1 MSTIFPR
8 EEKAEL
14 LFEKILSNPKACR
27 QLQQVFYE
35 ELESGD
41 EVVHANLSSQE
52 FVASLLSAY
61 ANKDLTAFLMA
72 ICQNSMFDLLRQAHL
87 APFKF
92 NADGEQNPILLTNEE
107 GELLDQDQIKV
118 HPKDYQRFKKVFKTH
133 DHMHMYLANGY
144 RKKHSYNPDTMQ
156 VESFKTDEYTG
167 ILLLY
172 ECPDT
177 IQKETEAQAYA
188 ALWDLMMEFQEQLPH
203 AIIYYGQDGLEEG
216 GQRYDELGVFLHLKH
231 FHDRLE
237 QNIEKANQIVFPTK

>member
-118 HPKDYQRFKKVFKTH
+118 HPKIINALKK
-133 DHMHMYLANGY
+133 
-144 RKKHSYNPDTMQ
+144 P
-156 VESFKTDEYTG
+156 
-167 ILLLY
+167 
-172 ECPDT
+172 
-177 IQKETEAQAYA
+177 
-188 ALWDLMMEFQEQLPH
+188 
-203 AIIYYGQDGLEEG
+203 
-216 GQRYDELGVFLHLKH
+216 LKPM
-231 FHDRLE
+231 
-237 QNIEKANQIVFPTK
+237 ITCTCI